1 MEGMLYICGGT
12 AGRGPMLLM
21 MKRATLVVLMGL
33 LAVTRCDFKVPL
45 MVSWG
50 TLTVESVIVTP
61 ATS

>member
-1 MEGMLYICGGT
+1 MEDMLYICGGT

-33 LAVTRCDFKVPL
+33 FTRCDFKVPL

-50 TLTVESVIVTP
+50 TLTVECVIVTP